1 MQKNSLVYINRNIIL
16 NYLTRI
22 YWILVWSH
30 EDSLTK
36 KGMQRNLFHNA
47 VQRCDTKSFGNF
59 PKLQLVLQTLEKN
72 V

>member
-1 MQKNSLVYINRNIIL
+1 MQKNILVYINRNIIL
-16 NYLTRI
+16 NYLTGI

-36 KGMQRNLFHNA
+36 KDTQRNLFHNA
-47 VQRCDTKSFGNF
+47 VQRYDTKSFENF